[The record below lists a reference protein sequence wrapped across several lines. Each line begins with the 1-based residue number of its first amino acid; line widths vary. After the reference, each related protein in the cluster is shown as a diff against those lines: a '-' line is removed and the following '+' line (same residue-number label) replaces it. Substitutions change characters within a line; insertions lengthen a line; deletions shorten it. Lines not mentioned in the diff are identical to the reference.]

1 MKFDKTKRTLL
12 WAAILLTTTL
22 CGPAQAE
29 NTFSDRPTWSSGT
42 TESGGDGIARFIDFD
57 RDGDLDFVTSAPN
70 PNRWVLYRNM
80 EGQLEAEPFWE
91 SNETSDCDHIDV
103 VDFNGDG
110 FMDLAA
116 THESHCTLY
125 FNKWGSFE
133 SKPDWET
140 DIVTNAN
147 QIDFGDF
154 DGDSD
159 LDMVM
164 ASGEPINGVA
174 LFENTTGGKGWPGK
188 GREAGTPDKE
198 PTLKLGRE
206 GYSEA
211 AIFADFDNDDDGKL
225 DIIAHYASGQTV
237 VYRNTGDGF
246 DDGTVVFGDTENPW
260 TQRHY
265 YHDLNGDGEHTLFAA
280 KGPWTDNGMSL
291 QLAKQAGAASMHPIW
306 KSPTDTMFHA
316 FEFGDVDGDGDD
328 DVVASDYAEGGRV
341 FLYLNEDGKLSNEP
355 ALTLASTGPVHEAVL
370 GDIDLD
376 GDLDLAVGARDQAH
390 IYENRTIT
398 TGYFSPA
405 NRARPMLDA
414 KIIFQPSVFS
424 PGNLSDKEAKKGQDD
439 KESKDDEDEDDW
451 EKEKEK
457 GEWLAERSGSFPSC
471 DFEDPDQA
479 RRLLGDYTIDV
490 TYYSKD
496 YEVVEKPTD
505 LGRYGAVAT
514 ITAKDGHE
522 YTRYRTIYHSAKHPS
537 ALPMGTFS
545 FPAAPDIDKK
555 TWQRQ
560 QYAVNSYIGAAIG
573 RDVRRSHE
581 FAVLLAGIDEAG
593 PDDDPES
600 HLTNAVTKDRQWWV
614 TLKRKLNGNAERFV
628 EKVVAPVT
636 VDGLD
641 ATVLRP
647 GTDEEAGMK
656 PGTAEKVLAVLEAW
670 SEDTDVGFNVTVAR
684 NGVVFINE
692 AYGSLEG
699 KPVTTESKHVVAS
712 ISKTM
717 SGVLLMMF
725 IDQGLISLGDPIEDF
740 LPAFRREG
748 VETPATFHHLFTHT
762 ADTDGHF
769 LDMLNDLEQVY
780 GEAYPYLRIGKEL
793 RYNGTGIALGLKAIE
808 QITGTTT
815 PVLYQE
821 YLFGPLGCE
830 SIESIDGAVM
840 TWSNAYDMAIVGQML
855 ANRGAYGDQRFF
867 SEETFEQMLPQKL
880 DHLLGPDTEI
890 VWGIGLTPYGG
901 NGLSDKT
908 VGHGSATSCTMRV
921 DLENNLVIT
930 MSRGQAGKNFYE
942 YHPKFIAAIAEG
954 VAN

>member
-1 MKFDKTKRTLL
+1 MKAKLETLL
-12 WAAILLTTTL
+12 YAMTLFMVALSSGAHAA
-22 CGPAQAE
+22 GQ
-29 NTFSDRPTWSSGT
+29 FSETPIWNSGT

-57 RDGDLDFVTSAPN
+57 RDGDLDFVTSASN
-70 PNRWVLYRNM
+70 PKRWVLYENENGR
-80 EGQLEAEPFWE
+80 LSAKPVWE
-91 SNETSDCDHIDV
+91 SNETTDCDHIDV

-110 FMDLAA
+110 FMDLAG
-116 THESHCTLY
+116 THESYCTLY

-140 DIVTNAN
+140 DIITNAN

-174 LFENTTGGKGWPGK
+174 LFENTTGGPGWPGK

-198 PTLKLGRE
+198 PTLKLGHD

-237 VYRNTGDGF
+237 VYRNTEDGF
-246 DDGTVVFGDTENPW
+246 DDGTVIFDDAKNPW

-265 YHDLNGDGEHTLFAA
+265 LHDLDGDGEHELFAA
-280 KGPWTDNGMSL
+280 KGPWTNNGMSL
-291 QLAKQAGAASMHPIW
+291 QLGKQDGSELMQTIW
-306 KSPTDTMFHA
+306 KSAPETMFHA
-316 FEFGDVDGDGDD
+316 FEFGDVDGDGDE
-328 DVVASDYAEGGRV
+328 DVVASDYAEGGRI
-341 FLYLNEDGKLSNEP
+341 FLFLNEGGSLATDP
-355 ALTLASTGPVHEAVL
+355 ALVLKVSGPVHEAVL

-405 NRARPMLDA
+405 NRARPLLDA
-414 KIIFQPSVFS
+414 KILFQPSVFS
-424 PGNLSDKEAKKGQDD
+424 PGDLSDKEAKKGQDD
-439 KESKDDEDEDDW
+439 KKSKDGEDEDDW
-451 EKEKEK
+451 AKEEGKE
-457 GEWLAERSGSFPSC
+457 EWLSERSGGFPSC
-471 DFEDPDQA
+471 DFEDPDLA
-479 RRLLGDYTIDV
+479 RRLLGDYTLDV

-496 YEVVEKPTD
+496 FKVVDEPAK
-505 LGRYGAVAT
+505 LGRYGAIVT
-514 ITAKDGHE
+514 ITAEDGHE
-522 YTRYRTIYHSAKHPS
+522 YTRYRTLYHSAKHPS
-537 ALPMGTFS
+537 AMPIGTIS
-545 FPAAPDIDKK
+545 FPASAGVDKK
-555 TWQRQ
+555 TWKRQ
-560 QYAVNSYIGAAIG
+560 EYAVNEYIGAAIG

-581 FAVLLAGIDEAG
+581 FAVLLAGLDEAG
-593 PDDDPES
+593 QDDDPES

-614 TLKRKLNGNAERFV
+614 TLKRELNGNAERFA
-628 EKVVAPVT
+628 EKVVTPVT

-641 ATVLRP
+641 APVLRS
-647 GTDEEAGMK
+647 GSDEEAGMK
-656 PGTAEKVLAVLEAW
+656 PGTTESVLAILEEW
-670 SEDTDVGFNVTVAR
+670 SKDTDVGFNVTVAR

-692 AYGSLEG
+692 AYGELEG
-699 KPVTTESKHVVAS
+699 KAITTDSRHVVAS

-717 SGVLLMMF
+717 SGVLFMMF
-725 IDQGLISLGDPIEDF
+725 VDQGLVSLEDPIEDF
-740 LPAFRREG
+740 LPAFRRDG
-748 VETPATFHHLFTHT
+748 VETSATFHHLFTHT

-769 LDMLNDLEQVY
+769 LDMQNDLEHVY

-793 RYNGTGIALGLKAIE
+793 RYNGTGIALGLKVIE
-808 QITGTTT
+808 QITGITT
-815 PVLYQE
+815 PILYQD

-830 SIESIDGAVM
+830 SIEAIDGAVM

-867 SEETFEQMLPQKL
+867 SEDTFEQMLPRKL
-880 DHLLGPDTEI
+880 DNLLGPDTEI
-890 VWGIGLTPYGG
+890 VWGIGLTPYGE

-954 VAN
+954 VAK